1 MRSVRSI
8 RPVAIAAVTFLSAW
22 DARAATGDDAELAR
36 SARLETILRVALE
49 RNPDVAENQARA
61 RAAEARSDAASRL
74 PDLEAKYEQWGVPL
88 KRPYALDEAQ
98 MLMVG
103 VRQTFPAW
111 GSLDARGRAAAED
124 AGNAKDASRTRR
136 QEIAAQVRRT
146 YATYYKADQELR
158 LHLEH
163 VGLTSRILELARV
176 NQRTGHGNLQDVL
189 RLQLELTRVHTDVAR
204 LEREQRSSRALLNA
218 LMDRPA
224 DAPLG
229 PPEDLSLNSGPSK
242 GPEPPATVR
251 GEQSSPAPHAVTPRT
266 DIAALE
272 GSIDANRPEVAA
284 AARTIRRDEALVDSA
299 RRSARFPQV
308 MVGLDYWYMPTFP
321 ADMRHAYSAMVAITL
336 PWLSGRRSADQ
347 REAEASLQADRA
359 ALVSTKNTVRYELR
373 DAAARVDSARQS
385 FSIID
390 QDLLA
395 QAKRSLEVTQ
405 AAYAAGQGDAVG
417 VLDALRSYLQVRIER
432 VRALAELAA
441 SETDL
446 ERAAG
451 TLAVEGETR

>member
-1 MRSVRSI
+1 MRSVR
-8 RPVAIAAVTFLSAW
+8 PVRSFAIALASLTSLTAW
-22 DARAATGDDAELAR
+22 DAAAAGDDAELAR

-61 RAAEARSDAASRL
+61 RAAQARSDAASRL

-88 KRPYALDEAQ
+88 QRPYALDQAQ
-98 MLMVG
+98 MLMLG

-111 GSLDARGRAAAED
+111 GSLDARGRAAAEE
-124 AGNAKDASRTRR
+124 AGSAQDASRARR
-136 QEIAAQVRRT
+136 QDVAAQVRRT
-146 YATYYKADQELR
+146 YVAYYRSDQELR

-163 VGLTSRILELARV
+163 AGLTSRILELARL
-176 NQRTGHGNLQDVL
+176 NQRTGHGSLQDVL
-189 RLQLELTRVHTDVAR
+189 RLELELTRIHTDVAR
-204 LEREQRSSRALLNA
+204 IEREQRSSRALLNA

-229 PPEDLSLNSGPSK
+229 PPEDLS
-242 GPEPPATVR
+242 
-251 GEQSSPAPHAVTPRT
+251 VTPRT
-266 DIAALE
+266 DVAALE
-272 GSIDANRPEVAA
+272 RNIDATRPEVAA
-284 AARTIRRDEALVDSA
+284 GARSIRRDEALVDGA
-299 RRSARFPQV
+299 RRSARFPQL

-336 PWLSGRRSADQ
+336 PWLSGRHRAEQ
-347 REAEASLQADRA
+347 RAAEESLQADRH
-359 ALVSTKNTVRYELR
+359 ALESTKNTVRYELR

-395 QAKRSLEVTQ
+395 QAKRSLEATQ
-405 AAYAAGQGDAVG
+405 AAYAAGHGDAVG
-417 VLDALRSYLQVRIER
+417 LLDALRSYLQVRIER
-432 VRALAELAA
+432 VRALSELAV

-451 TLAVEGETR
+451 MLAAAGEKQ